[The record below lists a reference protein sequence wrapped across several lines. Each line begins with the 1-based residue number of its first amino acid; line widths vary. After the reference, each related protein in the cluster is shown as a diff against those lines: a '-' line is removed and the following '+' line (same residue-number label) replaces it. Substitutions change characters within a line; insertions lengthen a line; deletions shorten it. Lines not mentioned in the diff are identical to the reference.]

1 MSAMQT
7 SLFGD
12 APETI
17 ERLIVVLR
25 LPADAA
31 EAAVE
36 AARESRAAHGLG
48 GKAIEAGRLHVTLIH
63 VGDYANR
70 LPPSVVADMK
80 AVLDGL
86 SASAF
91 DIAFDR
97 AGSFAGAPGKHPHV
111 LLGEAGLDAVRAYR
125 DALWRALTLAGVKM
139 LSRREF
145 NPHVTL
151 MYGDARVPDRPVG
164 PVGWRVGE
172 VELVHSEYGRTNYIT
187 LGRWPLG

>member
-1 MSAMQT
+1 MSAAQA

-25 LPADAA
+25 VPSEAA

-36 AARESRAAHGLG
+36 VARRSRADHGLG
-48 GKAIEAGRLHVTLIH
+48 GKSIDAGRLHVTLIH
-63 VGDYANR
+63 VGDYANA
-70 LPPSVVADMK
+70 LPSRVVADVK
-80 AVLDGL
+80 TVLDGL

-91 DIAFDR
+91 DVVFDR
-97 AGSFAGAPGKHPHV
+97 AGSFAGAPGKHPHI
-111 LLGEAGLDAVRAYR
+111 LSGDAGLEALRAYR
-125 DALWRALTLAGVKM
+125 DALWQALVRAGVKM

-164 PVGWRVGE
+164 PIGWRATE

-187 LGRWPLG
+187 LGRWPLA

>member
-1 MSAMQT
+1 MSAAQT

-25 LPADAA
+25 TPAAAA

-36 AARESRAAHGLG
+36 VARRSRADHGLRG
-48 GKAIEAGRLHVTLIH
+48 PAIDAGRLHVTLIH

-70 LPPSVVADMK
+70 LPPRVVAEVK

-86 SASAF
+86 PVSAF
-91 DIAFDR
+91 DVVFDR
-97 AGSFAGAPGKHPHV
+97 AASFAGAPGKHPHI
-111 LLGEAGLDAVRAYR
+111 LLGDAGLEALKAYR
-125 DALWRALTLAGVKM
+125 DVLWHALVRAGVKM

-151 MYGDARVPDRPVG
+151 MYGEARLPDRPVG
-164 PVGWRVGE
+164 PVGWRVSE

-187 LGRWPLG
+187 LGRWPLD